1 MKVSNLYQASK
12 QQQIAMLREQT
23 RLTGALHEAQVLQL
37 KMWPLVVFDVC
48 VGSKFTWDP
57 EKKLVTFTLD
67 VPPKAKPKLA
77 WWKQRVEVING
88 WVQTLLGDEWC
99 IEVKTSGK
107 NSKSFKGSRK
117 ISGADG
123 SNRPVTG

>member
-1 MKVSNLYQASK
+1 MNLSNLYQASK
-12 QQQIAMLREQT
+12 EQQLALLREQT

-37 KMWPLVVFDVC
+37 KMWPLVAFDIAVA
-48 VGSKFTWDP
+48 SQFTWDP
-57 EKKLVTFTLD
+57 DKKVVTFTID
-67 VPPKAKPKLA
+67 VLKAKPTLD
-77 WWKQRVEVING
+77 WWKPRVEALNG

-107 NSKSFKGSRK
+107 SPKSFRGSRK
-117 ISGADG
+117 IVSGSA